1 MDIPHPTESGQA
13 ALWNGHAGHAWVE
26 AQAVLDTM
34 FEPFQQM
41 LVDDLA
47 AGAGLRVLDVGCG
60 TGGTTRAMA
69 RRLGAGGGCLGV
81 DISGPMID
89 AARERARQEGV
100 AARFV
105 QADAQ
110 RHAFEAA
117 SIDRIVSRFGVMF
130 FDDPVAAFA
139 NLRHAARADAECRL
153 VAWRRVEDNPF
164 MTAAERA
171 AAPLLPDLPARVA
184 DAPGQFA
191 WADPARVAA
200 ILEGGG
206 WTGIDIRP
214 VDVACRFPERDLAGY
229 FTRLGPVGRALQ
241 DADGPTRAQ
250 VVDTVRRAFAPH
262 VQGDEVRFT
271 AACWWIGARA
281 GTVGPSPARAAD
293 TDGAG

>member
-1 MDIPHPTESGQA
+1 MKRPHPTDSGQA
-13 ALWNGHAGHAWVE
+13 TLWNGHAGHAWVE
-26 AQAVLDTM
+26 AQTVLDTM

-41 LVDDLA
+41 LVDELA
-47 AGAGLRVLDVGCG
+47 PGTGLQVLDVGCG

-69 RRLGAGGGCLGV
+69 RRLGPGGGCLGV

-89 AARERARQEGV
+89 AARERTRQEGV

-105 QADAQ
+105 RADAQ
-110 RHAFEAA
+110 HHAFEPAG
-117 SIDRIVSRFGVMF
+117 IDRVVSRFGVMF
-130 FDDPVAAFA
+130 FEDPVAAFA
-139 NLRHAARADAECRL
+139 NLRRAARADAECRL
-153 VAWRRVEDNPF
+153 VAWRRAEDNPF

-191 WADPARVAA
+191 WADRARVAR
-200 ILEGGG
+200 ILEASG

-214 VDVACRFPERDLAGY
+214 VDVACRFPEQDLAGF

-241 DADGPTRAQ
+241 AADERTRAQ
-250 VVDTVRRAFAPH
+250 VVDTVRRTFEPH
-262 VQGDEVRFT
+262 VQGDSVRFT

-281 GTVGPSPARAAD
+281 GR
-293 TDGAG
+293 